1 MSEWRRAAKTDL
13 RIFHVENSFTAPNT
27 RLTPDP
33 DPTPLPTPLSTPP
46 WAARRTPRPAARLSH
61 SGLLFSYSVPF
72 PQPPGET
79 RGHFRENSEVAG
91 VPLWREMP
99 LQLEKHLCL
108 SPSSSQA
115 RLDWWQP
122 TGELCEKEHTNR
134 RRWTAV
140 PLAGVRQQNSSIQNF
155 LDYYEKKDNCNMKR
169 KLKKSLW
176 NVWIFDSHPI
186 NKRTVFSLLSFLFGE
201 KKMTMNLGNWNFY
214 VYFCFSLFFSVN
226 EQMWFGFW
234 TWNLSFSSLSLFL
247 LHLPFVIPSLF
258 FFWFVFVPHPFSL
271 FVARSLT
278 QDPVEKAASI
288 LHVFFCNLFCIYFCL
303 HSWRQD
309 SSRLVWQAPSICPPA
324 NFVWFLSFSIWSFSQ
339 YLPVLSKCYCKVFQ
353 WDDSKYVYINRGNTL
368 GYILLNP
375 RVALSLSGLLVF
387 LSTEVLSNEATECLL
402 IILEVFYES
411 NWK

>member
-1 MSEWRRAAKTDL
+1 
-13 RIFHVENSFTAPNT
+13 
-27 RLTPDP
+27 
-33 DPTPLPTPLSTPP
+33 
-46 WAARRTPRPAARLSH
+46 
-61 SGLLFSYSVPF
+61 
-72 PQPPGET
+72 
-79 RGHFRENSEVAG
+79 
-91 VPLWREMP
+91 
-99 LQLEKHLCL
+99 
-108 SPSSSQA
+108 
-115 RLDWWQP
+115 
-122 TGELCEKEHTNR
+122 
-134 RRWTAV
+134 
-140 PLAGVRQQNSSIQNF
+140 
-155 LDYYEKKDNCNMKR
+155 MKR

-201 KKMTMNLGNWNFY
+201 KKKWQWIWETEISMFIFVFLY
-214 VYFCFSLFFSVN
+214 FFSKRANVIWLLN
-226 EQMWFGFW
+226 MKPVI
-234 TWNLSFSSLSLFL
+234 LLPLSLFL

-271 FVARSLT
+271 FAARSLT

-309 SSRLVWQAPSICPPA
+309 GSRLVWQAPSICPPA

-411 NWK
+411 KWKSRILFYAWKRLILVLWTGEFLPGAVSDFLTGREHGRAACEAKPRGFGAPPLSSEITTPQPCECWVNWQARENHL

>member
-1 MSEWRRAAKTDL
+1 MSEY
-13 RIFHVENSFTAPNT
+13 
-27 RLTPDP
+27 LTLI
-33 DPTPLPTPLSTPP
+33 PLIRELCFPCY
-46 WAARRTPRPAARLSH
+46 H
-61 SGLLFSYSVPF
+61 SC
-72 PQPPGET
+72 
-79 RGHFRENSEVAG
+79 
-91 VPLWREMP
+91 
-99 LQLEKHLCL
+99 LEKKKNDNESGKLKFLCL
-108 SPSSSQA
+108 
-115 RLDWWQP
+115 
-122 TGELCEKEHTNR
+122 
-134 RRWTAV
+134 
-140 PLAGVRQQNSSIQNF
+140 
-155 LDYYEKKDNCNMKR
+155 
-169 KLKKSLW
+169 
-176 NVWIFDSHPI
+176 
-186 NKRTVFSLLSFLFGE
+186 FLF
-201 KKMTMNLGNWNFY
+201 F
-214 VYFCFSLFFSVN
+214 FIFSVN

-234 TWNLSFSSLSLFL
+234 TWNLSFSSLSLFFL

-271 FVARSLT
+271 FAARSLT

-309 SSRLVWQAPSICPPA
+309 GSRLVWQAPSICPPA

-402 IILEVFYES
+402 INLEVFYES
-411 NWK
+411 KWKSRILFYVWKRLYLFCELVNSYLGQ